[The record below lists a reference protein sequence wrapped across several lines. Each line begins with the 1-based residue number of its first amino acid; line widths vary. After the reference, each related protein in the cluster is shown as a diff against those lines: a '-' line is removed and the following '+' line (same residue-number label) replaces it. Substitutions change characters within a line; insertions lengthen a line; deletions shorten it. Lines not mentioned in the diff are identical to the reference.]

1 MSARLCSRPRALAPP
16 ALLILPERLA
26 SCAQSQRLSSSH
38 FPWKVRFELARTLRA
53 ASRDQTSFVFHC
65 RPTRRLVFSRL
76 ACAVITMTSIAGVRG
91 GVQTPTSTLNH
102 FRALSLR
109 DAITQAQSMATSDA
123 GEPKLLR
130 AVFGHLS
137 KVLNESNT
145 ASLME
150 EAAGIMKLREVLRA
164 AAVPGERLLSTIE
177 SVLLLLRSMGRFR
190 SPQAGGGAHGPR
202 AAPSAPDG
210 GAHGPRAAPCHFC
223 QFEDL

>member
-1 MSARLCSRPRALAPP
+1 MTQSRK
-16 ALLILPERLA
+16 
-26 SCAQSQRLSSSH
+26 LS
-38 FPWKVRFELARTLRA
+38 PW
-53 ASRDQTSFVFHC
+53 QH
-65 RPTRRLVFSRL
+65 
-76 ACAVITMTSIAGVRG
+76 
-91 GVQTPTSTLNH
+91 
-102 FRALSLR
+102 
-109 DAITQAQSMATSDA
+109 TSDA

-177 SVLLLLRSMGRFR
+177 SVLLLLRSMGQFR

-202 AAPSAPDG
+202 AAPSAPDQEAGSGTSCALCLWEVSRTKACGKCAEPGSIACRLRTLSSLEAAEQATVRDAILGIRRLPSEG
-210 GAHGPRAAPCHFC
+210 GKASWKGGEAGRIGWRQGGSTRCAA
-223 QFEDL
+223 ESSG

>member
-1 MSARLCSRPRALAPP
+1 
-16 ALLILPERLA
+16 
-26 SCAQSQRLSSSH
+26 
-38 FPWKVRFELARTLRA
+38 
-53 ASRDQTSFVFHC
+53 
-65 RPTRRLVFSRL
+65 
-76 ACAVITMTSIAGVRG
+76 
-91 GVQTPTSTLNH
+91 
-102 FRALSLR
+102 
-109 DAITQAQSMATSDA
+109 MATSDA

-150 EAAGIMKLREVLRA
+150 ELDGIMKLREVLRA

-202 AAPSAPDG
+202 AQRKTPERSGRPLAVADPALDEARLALGLLDQRAEDG
-210 GAHGPRAAPCHFC
+210 A
-223 QFEDL
+223 